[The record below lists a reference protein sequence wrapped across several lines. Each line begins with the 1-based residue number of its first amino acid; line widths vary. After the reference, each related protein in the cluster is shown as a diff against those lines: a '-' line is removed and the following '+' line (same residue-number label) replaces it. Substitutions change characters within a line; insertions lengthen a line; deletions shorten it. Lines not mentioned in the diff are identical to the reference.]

1 MRINGSIFILTVLAA
16 FTAGCD
22 KTSAPEAQFDPVVR
36 VAPEVAPQTR
46 GSYTTETLKEF
57 DLLIHSENSKYSY
70 TNTKFTRNGSGE
82 WEPARQMLW
91 EGKDRKFKF
100 LAVVPSLATSGHSL
114 TDDPVFEFTV
124 ESVQTAGSK
133 ASDLLWAGQGK
144 DGITPADEEYFKDG
158 KFCFKFEH
166 ALSLLK
172 VKLTFGTEFNHNG
185 VPENNPVSELKIN
198 GFKPT
203 VKVGYATLMPS
214 GNPTE
219 IQAYQTADGWK
230 KADDKTK
237 NCEVTFECIVVPQS
251 MDEFTM
257 NFVCG
262 GKPYTY
268 TANLEGPGGESFIF
282 KPSNSYTLPLT
293 VGKDE
298 VILDDEITVTEWGD
312 GGTSSVETD

>member
-1 MRINGSIFILTVLAA
+1 MRINSSIFILTVFAA
-16 FTAGCD
+16 FAIGCG
-22 KTSAPEAQFDPVVR
+22 KASAPEAQFDPVVR

-46 GSYTTETLKEF
+46 GSYSTETLKEF
-57 DLLIHSENSKYSY
+57 DLFIHSENSKYSY
-70 TNTKFTRNGSGE
+70 TNTKFVRNGSGE

-91 EGKDRKFKF
+91 EGKNRKFKF
-100 LAVVPSLATSGHSL
+100 LAVAPPLATSGHSL

-144 DGITPADEEYFKDG
+144 DGITPSDKEYFKDG

-166 ALSLLK
+166 TLSLLK
-172 VKLTFGTEFNHNG
+172 VKLILGTEFNHNG
-185 VPENNPVSELKIN
+185 VPENNPVRELKIN

-251 MDEFTM
+251 MDEFTV

-268 TANLEGPGGESFIF
+268 TANLKGPGGESFIF